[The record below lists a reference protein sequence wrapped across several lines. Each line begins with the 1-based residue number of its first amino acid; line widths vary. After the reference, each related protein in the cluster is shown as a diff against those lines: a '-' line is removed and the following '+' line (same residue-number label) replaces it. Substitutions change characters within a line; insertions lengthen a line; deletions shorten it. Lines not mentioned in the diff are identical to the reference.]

1 LTTKAEKGIDGK
13 SEEELDLRGIT
24 VVVYEPTASE
34 PGRVEFSVPEE
45 LVPVFYPELYETFYY
60 EELPVRLIYRVGLSS
75 AEVTNILNSKSIVDR
90 DYYVGAYTA
99 SASASGD
106 AAVSAVEASGATG
119 AGAGAV
125 ATFTPA
131 VSSDGLV
138 DTYYFNAADKSRKK
152 SEVTTTN
159 KLTSANASATAA
171 YSAAEYTSAAG
182 QVTQVLGNNGVLH
195 IRRSPKITITKQW
208 PNGEATDTQTAIF
221 SVYRVT
227 SLDAQSALAGNSVV
241 TQLADVSVTK
251 SATGAWVGTFEAP
264 TEGTD
269 KSGNTVYYSYYIA
282 EQSVTGFAAQYYAEG
297 VTGSSGGT
305 SSLGAELEKT
315 TIPSGLSGD
324 HVVGDV
330 WQLTGDAVVL
340 NYKTYTLPSSGGPGT
355 GAPVAA
361 GCALATLSLAALTA
375 LRHRRIRRA

>member
-1 LTTKAEKGIDGK
+1 
-13 SEEELDLRGIT
+13 
-24 VVVYEPTASE
+24 
-34 PGRVEFSVPEE
+34 
-45 LVPVFYPELYETFYY
+45 
-60 EELPVRLIYRVGLSS
+60 
-75 AEVTNILNSKSIVDR
+75 LNSKSIVDR

-99 SASASGD
+99 SASASGS
-106 AAVSAVEASGATG
+106 AAVSAVASMGATG

-125 ATFTPA
+125 ATFTPD

-138 DTYYFNAADKSRKK
+138 DTYYLDAENSRK
-152 SEVTTTN
+152 SAEVTTTD
-159 KLTSANASATAA
+159 KLPGANASTTAA
-171 YSAAEYTSAAG
+171 YSAAEYTSEAG

-282 EQSVTGFAAQYYAEG
+282 EQAVTGFAAQYYAEG

-340 NYKTYTLPSSGGPGT
+340 NYKTYMLPSSGGPGT

-361 GCALATLSLAALTA
+361 GCALATLSLAALF
-375 LRHRRIRRA
+375 LVRRRRGTIRP

>member
-1 LTTKAEKGIDGK
+1 
-13 SEEELDLRGIT
+13 
-24 VVVYEPTASE
+24 
-34 PGRVEFSVPEE
+34 
-45 LVPVFYPELYETFYY
+45 
-60 EELPVRLIYRVGLSS
+60 
-75 AEVTNILNSKSIVDR
+75 
-90 DYYVGAYTA
+90 
-99 SASASGD
+99 
-106 AAVSAVEASGATG
+106 
-119 AGAGAV
+119 V

-138 DTYYFNAADKSRKK
+138 DTYYFNTDKSRK
-152 SEVTTTN
+152 SAEVTTDN

-227 SLDAQSALAGNSVV
+227 SSSAQSALAGNSVV

-251 SATGAWVGTFEAP
+251 SSTGAWVGTFEAP

-269 KSGNTVYYSYYIA
+269 ASGNTVYYTYYIA
-282 EQSVTGFAAQYYAEG
+282 EQAVTGFAAQYYAEG
-297 VTGSSGGT
+297 VTSGT
-305 SSLGAELEKT
+305 LGVALTET
-315 TIPSGLSGD
+315 
-324 HVVGDV
+324 
-330 WQLTGDAVVL
+330 QLTGVVGSVWELNGDAIVL
-340 NYKTYTLPSSGGPGT
+340 NYQTYTLPSSGGPGV

-361 GCALATLSLAALTA
+361 GCVLAALSLAALFLT
-375 LRHRRIRRA
+375 RRRKLGCDRW